1 MTTTR
6 QRIMA
11 YLKKQRAAAAG
22 QIARA
27 LNLSAANV
35 RHHLSVLQAEERV
48 AEVGR
53 MPGPGRGRPLK
64 LYALSPN
71 MQEDNLALL
80 LDRVLTLWLGKLS
93 PRPKHQALQEL
104 GRLLVVP
111 EAEASAHLSKRVSKV
126 VARLNDLHYQAHWEA
141 GAEGPRLLFGHC
153 PYVAIIETHPELC
166 RMDEALL
173 GSALGHAIRTAK
185 RAEASL
191 KGMCPYVFTVLLR
204 EEGLTLPRPPH
215 GR

>member
-1 MTTTR
+1 MPVTTTR
-6 QRIMA
+6 QRIVI

-35 RHHLSVLQAEERV
+35 RHHLSVLQADERV
-48 AEVGR
+48 VEVGR

-64 LYALSPN
+64 LYALSPKI
-71 MQEDNLALL
+71 QGDNLALL

-93 PRPKHQALQEL
+93 PRHKRQALQEL
-104 GRLLVVP
+104 ARLLVPP
-111 EAEASAHLSKRVSKV
+111 EAEGSAHLTKRVSKV

-141 GAEGPRLLFGHC
+141 GAEGPRLLFGRC
-153 PYVAIIETHPELC
+153 PYAAIIEKHPELC

-173 GSALGHAIRTAK
+173 GSGLGHPIHMTK

-191 KGMCPYVFTVLLR
+191 KGLCPYVFIALW
-204 EEGLTLPRPPH
+204 
-215 GR
+215 